1 MIGTV
6 ILSLNSEAVHGQTVM
21 HHLQRTMPAAA

>member
-6 ILSLNSEAVHGQTVM
+6 ILSLNRQAAHGQTVM
-21 HHLQRTMPAAA
+21 HHLQRTTPAAA